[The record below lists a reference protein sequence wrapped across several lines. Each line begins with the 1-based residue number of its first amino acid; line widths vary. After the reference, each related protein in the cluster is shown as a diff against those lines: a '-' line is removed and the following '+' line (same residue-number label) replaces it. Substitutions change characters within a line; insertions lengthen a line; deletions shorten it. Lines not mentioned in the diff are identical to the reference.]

1 MRLHRL
7 ILTSLATAGLLACGE
22 STAPDAGQ
30 AGDLCAQ
37 ANAKLAACFPEQAT
51 SDACHGGTAQRIV
64 DASCD
69 ALATADAKA
78 DGGWMCFWTPWL
90 CAGGGGGSAP
100 EQYTLFVGTSRCGTD
115 YGAGDDCTYY
125 YASACTEVGLFKD
138 GVEVA
143 RGFSSTH
150 GNVRFDLAEK
160 GDYEVRVF
168 DRTGEVTTQI
178 TGTFEYSYVP
188 AIEAV
193 TVGDA
198 AEVRL
203 GFDLPND
210 SEAKVKQ
217 CAPVTVDLAVETAAG
232 DRVDSKQVE
241 WDWFV
246 RFLQPDGSIEVL
258 RPFSI
263 HPDATG
269 EADYVNRATFH
280 GIYKGE
286 SLVEFIRMDIPS
298 WRQENNPDYAAL
310 LERYAVESVDPVA
323 VPFTLEAEQ
332 IPAGADLRYGVVDP
346 LTE

>member
-1 MRLHRL
+1 MRRL
-7 ILTSLATAGLLACGE
+7 IPLSLATVSLLACGE
-22 STAPDAGQ
+22 PTEPTPAA

-37 ANAKLAACFPEQAT
+37 ANARLAACFPEQP
-51 SDACHGGTAQRIV
+51 SGQACHGGTAQRIA
-64 DASCD
+64 DATCD
-69 ALATADAKA
+69 ELAAADAKA

-90 CAGGGGGSAP
+90 CASGGGGAATVDT
-100 EQYTLFVGTSRCGTD
+100 YTLFVGTSRCGT
-115 YGAGDDCTYY
+115 YFGAGDDCTYY

-138 GVEVA
+138 GVELE
-143 RGFSSTH
+143 RKFSSTH

-168 DRTGEVTTQI
+168 DRAGEITTQI
-178 TGTFEYSYVP
+178 KGTFDYRYEP
-188 AIEAV
+188 AVEAV

-217 CAPVTVDLAVETAAG
+217 CAPVTVDLTVETAAG
-232 DRVDSKQVE
+232 ERVESKQVE

-246 RFLQPDGSIEVL
+246 RFLQPDGTVDVT

-269 EADYVNRATFH
+269 EADYVNRTTFH

-286 SLVEFIRMDIPS
+286 SLVEFIRMDIPE
-298 WRQENNPDYAAL
+298 WRQENNPDYEAL
-310 LERYAVESVDPVA
+310 LDRYAVESVDPVA
-323 VPFTLEAEQ
+323 VPFTLEDGQ
-332 IPAGADLRYGVVDP
+332 IPAGAGFSYGVIDP